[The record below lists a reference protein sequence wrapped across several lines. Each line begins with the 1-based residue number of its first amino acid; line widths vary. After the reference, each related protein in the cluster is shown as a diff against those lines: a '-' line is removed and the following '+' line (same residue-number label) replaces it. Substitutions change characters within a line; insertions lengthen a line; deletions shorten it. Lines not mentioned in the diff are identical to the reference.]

1 MATTNRR
8 VETGQWIENG
18 PLTIRSERE
27 PAELYVVEL
36 FGEFDLSG
44 IQAAEG
50 ELRRVEESG
59 VERIIVDLSGLDF
72 IDSSGLRVLASAYE
86 RERRGADRLVF
97 LRGRDPVERIMKLT
111 ELESI
116 LPFID

>member
-8 VETGQWIENG
+8 VESGQWVENG

-27 PAELYVVEL
+27 PNELYVLEL
-36 FGEFDLSG
+36 FGEFDLSS
-44 IQAAEG
+44 IQVAES
-50 ELRRVEESG
+50 ELRRIEESG
-59 VERIIVDLSGLDF
+59 VKQIIVDLSGLDF
-72 IDSSGLRVLASAYE
+72 IDSSGLRVLLTTYE

-97 LRGRDPVERIMKLT
+97 LRGRGPVQRIMELT
-111 ELESI
+111 QLHST